1 MLRDKTSKI
10 GAIVPEFN
18 WAKARHAFKGF
29 GGDPSALQ
37 VDKTGMPF
45 YDALRLYG
53 AIDLYIGTRGD
64 VLIHD
69 VGDRWKVYG
78 RSRRER
84 VRGRDIAAFKAVH
97 NKKTP
102 TGDEFCERLR
112 QAIIAGAR
120 IPRTEDPEQG
130 VPTDSQGRVLDPAL
144 QSGIRG
150 LSAAEY
156 DSMNSTS
163 KFQCKATI
171 PLSDALIA
179 YAGLRRTE
187 GIGEIQFLPIFE
199 GEIDLGKIVSPL
211 HAWLAVPNPLCA
223 QVLMLLSLKTALW
236 SEGYEKRLSGVVY
249 SKKTQRTSF
258 NYSGIIRIDSTAVG
272 QIDDAEFCG
281 LLHRVFRRML
291 RISWKNKKATLMA
304 PHALAVAEWLMQP
317 RPGSLR
323 GMITAQE
330 FLLKS
335 GEPPF
340 LVIRDNVRKVFE
352 MTYPDRKID
361 YEAVRQLAKTAS
373 SAIYNLGPKEDEGKR
388 RKHWYNEVVALR
400 NSPNKESFRHR
411 VLTIIEQG
419 RAENSWVEAFDPASL
434 LDSMGEDRP
443 SFEEF
448 RDCFRMYL
456 IQESAPKRK
465 QILDVDVESRESAE
479 DEVEGEEQGS

>member
-1 MLRDKTSKI
+1 M
-10 GAIVPEFN
+10 PEFDWN
-18 WAKARHAFKGF
+18 KARNGLRGF
-29 GGDPSALQ
+29 GGDPL
-37 VDKTGMPF
+37 VLRVHKTGMPF

-64 VLIHD
+64 VSIRDL
-69 VGDRWKVYG
+69 GDRWEASG
-78 RSRRER
+78 RSRPER
-84 VRGRDIAAFKAVH
+84 LRGRDIAAFEAVH
-97 NKKTP
+97 EKKTP
-102 TGDEFCERLR
+102 KSNEFCERLR
-112 QAIIAGAR
+112 RAILSGAR
-120 IPRTEDPEQG
+120 ISRTEDPGQE
-130 VPTDSQGRVLDPAL
+130 VPTDDQDRTLDPAL

-156 DSMNSTS
+156 DSMNSSS
-163 KFQCKATI
+163 KSQCKATV
-171 PLSDALIA
+171 PLSDAVIA

-187 GIGEIQFLPIFE
+187 GVGEIQFLPVFE

-258 NYSGIIRIDSTAVG
+258 NYSGIVRIDSTAIG
-272 QIDDAEFCG
+272 LIDDAAFCG
-281 LLHRVFRRML
+281 LLYRVFRRML
-291 RISWKNKKATLMA
+291 TRSWKSKKATEMA
-304 PHALAVAEWLMQP
+304 THTFAVAEWLMQP
-317 RPGSLR
+317 TPGSLR
-323 GMITAQE
+323 GMIGAQE

-340 LVIRDNVRKVFE
+340 LVDRDNVRKVFE

-373 SAIYNLGPKEDEGKR
+373 SAIKKLGPREDDAKR

-419 RAENSWVEAFDPASL
+419 RAENSWIEAFDPASL
-434 LDSMGEDRP
+434 LDSMGDDRP
-443 SFEEF
+443 GFEEF

-465 QILDVDVESRESAE
+465 EILDVDVDSQGSAE
-479 DEVEGEEQGS
+479 DENGGEDQES